1 MKRILGAIF
10 LIAVAFSFSS
20 CAAAHLGMP
29 QNVNNN
35 TTNVVLQGGNYEIIQ
50 RVEGTAT
57 GTLLFGMIPINSQTV
72 VNNARR
78 QMLQSA
84 NLVGSSRAIIN
95 EVIEKELTIWPFVG
109 FRTVTVSAY
118 VIEWRD

>member
-1 MKRILGAIF
+1 MKKILGAIF
-10 LIAVAFSFSS
+10 AIAIAFSLSS
-20 CAAAHLGMP
+20 CISAHMGLP
-29 QNVNNN
+29 HNVNNN

-50 RVEGTAT
+50 RVEGSAT
-57 GTLLFGMIPINSQTV
+57 GTLLFGFIPLNSQTV
-72 VNNARR
+72 VNNARS

-95 EVIEKELTIWPFVG
+95 ETVEKEVVVNPFVG
-109 FRTVTVSAY
+109 RRIVTISAY